1 MSDGGE
7 PTPVYDGS
15 RRISGPW
22 TVALIF
28 GGAIV
33 TVLVAFAIIKPP
45 PGFKPAPES
54 DRPFGPAT
62 AQEVQ
67 EDDTPL
73 IRRATGR
80 DVEPST
86 RPVEVAQ

>member
-1 MSDGGE
+1 MSDGTDK
-7 PTPVYDGS
+7 PAYDGS
-15 RRISGPW
+15 RRVSGPW
-22 TVALIF
+22 TVAFIF
-28 GGAIV
+28 GGALL
-33 TVLVAFAIIKPP
+33 TVLVAFAVIKPP
-45 PGFKPAPES
+45 PGFKPAPEQ

-80 DVEPST
+80 DAKPST